1 MPIYGGHFDI
11 DGRYQEQDELN
22 KKMQDPSFWDNRE
35 EADKTITALS
45 ESKKITEGI
54 TKVKR
59 ELTDNLDLLAL
70 IEEDDLDSKNTL
82 EQEYLRIKEELSSLE
97 IFLLLDGPYDKNNCI
112 LEVHSGAGGT
122 EACDWAM
129 MLYRM
134 YNRYCEK
141 KGYKVELLDYQEGEE
156 VGIKSASL
164 LIKGSY
170 AYGYLKCERG
180 VHRLVRLSPFDA
192 NNKRHTS
199 FASIEVTPEL
209 DNNVEIEIDPKDLK
223 IDVYRSG
230 GAGGQHVN
238 TTDSAVRITHLP
250 TKLVVTCQNERSQL
264 QNREKALSILKGKLK
279 LLELAKQEQ
288 ERKDIQGDLSA
299 INFGSQIRSYVLHPY
314 SLVKDARTKVE
325 TSNVTKVLDGDIDI
339 FIESYLKEVQK

>member
-1 MPIYGGHFDI
+1 MIYGGHFDI
-11 DGRYQEQDELN
+11 DQKIKKEDSLTEEMNRPDFWEDREQAEKVIAQLN
-22 KKMQDPSFWDNRE
+22 DLKKV
-35 EADKTITALS
+35 
-45 ESKKITEGI
+45 TEGI
-54 TKVKR
+54 KKVKESTKDTK
-59 ELTDNLDLLAL
+59 ELLDL
-70 IEEDDLDSKNTL
+70 IEDTDEENLKAIT
-82 EQEYLRIKEELSSLE
+82 KEMTSLE
-97 IFLLLDGPYDKNNCI
+97 KEVASLELFLLLSGPYDENNCI

-129 MLYRM
+129 MLFRM

-141 KGYKVELLDYQEGEE
+141 KGYKTELLDYQEGEE
-156 VGIKSASL
+156 VGIKSASIL
-164 LIKGSY
+164 VKGSY

-199 FASIEVTPEL
+199 FASIEVTPEI
-209 DNNVEIEIDPKDLK
+209 DKDIDIEIDPKDLK

-250 TKLVVTCQNERSQL
+250 TKIVVTCQNERSQL
-264 QNREKALSILKGKLK
+264 QNRERALTILKGKLK
-279 LLELAKQEQ
+279 LLELEKQNEEKAKIKGEM
-288 ERKDIQGDLSA
+288 SA

-314 SLVKDARTKVE
+314 SLIKDARTKVE
-325 TSNVTKVLDGDIDI
+325 TSNVDKVLDGDLDL
-339 FIESYLKEVQK
+339 FIEAYLKEAGK